1 MTIKVVLRI
10 VAWLLLAGLIFAT
23 LAPIDLRPNSPLPT
37 GAERAFALM
46 LVGFVF
52 ALAYPRHILLVTT
65 LVLGATVLLEL
76 LQLMSPSRH
85 GRLVDVAV
93 KLLGAATGLA
103 MGWLLVRFR
112 NNRTDH

>member
-1 MTIKVVLRI
+1 MTLRTLLRV
-10 VAWLLLAGLIFAT
+10 VAWLLLAGLVFAT
-23 LAPIDLRPNSPLPT
+23 LSPIDMRPNSPLPT

-52 ALAYPRHILLVTT
+52 AVAYPRRILLVAA
-65 LVLGATVLLEL
+65 LVLGSTMLLEL

-93 KLLGAATGLA
+93 KLTGAGVGLA
-103 MGWLLVRFR
+103 LGWLLVRLR
-112 NNRTDH
+112 GTRADR